1 MAIKGNQKPKRNKPC
16 PCGSE
21 LKYKWCHG
29 DMTKTLLAR
38 EAMNRRM
45 AELII
50 EEKIM
55 RGLLDPPDIVPDDT
69 VESEPESNLIIRP

>member
-1 MAIKGNQKPKRNKPC
+1 MITGGQKPKRNQPC

-21 LKYKWCHG
+21 LKYKHCHG
-29 DMTKTLLAR
+29 DVVKTTDAR
-38 EAMNRRM
+38 DAMNKRM

-55 RGLLDPPDIVPDDT
+55 RGLLDPADVASD
-69 VESEPESNLIIRP
+69 EPESNLIIKP